1 MYQRDN
7 EGVNRSDCAT
17 RDAPVISGH

>member
-17 RDAPVISGH
+17 RDAPVIAGH